1 MDDPRDDQSD
11 RFGRLFE
18 ELEGEFAAEL
28 RLEDEQGATQ
38 ALRAQ
43 LGATVLWEHLARRV
57 GWQVVI
63 RVPGRVLHG
72 TLVASYVDFCAV
84 QAEGAPPIWSASARV
99 CPSACRPARTGAAAG
114 PSPSRTAVPM
124 GLALRELARRREPV
138 MAVLVDGSEVG
149 GTIEV
154 VGQDY
159 VEVAEHDPGEARRE
173 TAVRARRVLPMET
186 LTLVSP
192 PADLR

>member
-1 MDDPRDDQSD
+1 MQPAPRRAEPQY
-11 RFGRLFE
+11 RL
-18 ELEGEFAAEL
+18 
-28 RLEDEQGATQ
+28 
-38 ALRAQ
+38 
-43 LGATVLWEHLARRV
+43 
-57 GWQVVI
+57 
-63 RVPGRVLHG
+63 
-72 TLVASYVDFCAV
+72 
-84 QAEGAPPIWSASARV
+84 
-99 CPSACRPARTGAAAG
+99 
-114 PSPSRTAVPM
+114 